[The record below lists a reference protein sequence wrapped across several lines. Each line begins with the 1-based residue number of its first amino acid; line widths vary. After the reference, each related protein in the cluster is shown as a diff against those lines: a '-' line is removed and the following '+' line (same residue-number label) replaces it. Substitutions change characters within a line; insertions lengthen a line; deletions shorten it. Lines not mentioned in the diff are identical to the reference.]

1 MNTIA
6 FILVLL
12 LIGQTVAFDLSKLW
26 LPGNVTGNVP
36 GDAPSDVPCDVPGDV
51 PGDIPVPGDV
61 DGKFDILL
69 IFVHTIVYNI
79 HNYRYLSYKYG
90 IGIHEWHLPL
100 C

>member
-1 MNTIA
+1 MNTMA

-26 LPGNVTGNVP
+26 I
-36 GDAPSDVPCDVPGDV
+36 
-51 PGDIPVPGDV
+51 PGDIIEK
-61 DGKFDILL
+61 GKFDILL
-69 IFVHTIVYNI
+69 IFVYTIVHSK